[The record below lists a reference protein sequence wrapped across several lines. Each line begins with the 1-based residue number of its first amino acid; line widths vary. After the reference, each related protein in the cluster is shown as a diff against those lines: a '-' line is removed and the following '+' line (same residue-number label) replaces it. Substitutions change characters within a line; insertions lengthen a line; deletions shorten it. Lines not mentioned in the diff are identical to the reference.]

1 MAVPAEIRAVPR
13 PVNTIVDDS
22 GTNSPKRYAV
32 RQRASS
38 KYIPGGNPQPKNGK
52 VIGHIID
59 YKYVPLTDSTA
70 SGGPDMLSY
79 GASALVKSVSADLL
93 SDLLKIYP
101 ANEAY
106 SIMSIA
112 TLRVIKPKITLGRM
126 ATHYRRTFVCKDYPG
141 AAMSKNTLG
150 NLLQRIGQDGN
161 KRKDFY
167 QLRISSVAEDH
178 HIAID
183 GTLKQN
189 TSIVNDLSAYSY
201 KARTRGCSEVSV
213 LYAYD
218 IEQMEPVCAEVF
230 PGNSIDASSYSAF
243 IRDNDI
249 RKGIIVADKRFPPSK
264 IKEELAER
272 PGLHF
277 LTPIKRNDLRI
288 SDNNMLSFEG
298 VLEGIEGHVVYKK
311 KQIKG
316 GRFLYSYRDA
326 RKAAIEEADYLTK
339 AESKKTFEI
348 EKYSKKSSLFGVI
361 VFESD
366 QNLDPKTA
374 YQCYD
379 DRWLLE
385 LVFNRYKSDDCLDKT
400 NVQGDFSVIGSEFVN
415 FITTV
420 MTCRI
425 IRKATRAGLLNKMSY
440 GDLMDDLSSAWRKAD
455 APQKPKTD
463 DGCWVH
469 TLQIV
474 FEELEA
480 LGLSEPVP
488 KPKPKKR
495 GRKKKEPEVSK
506 TKRPRGRPRKDTNPS
521 VGLLRVK
528 IGSRRLLYGPLVKRL
543 RQRPLTPLTSVR
555 FRYGSPY
562 APLAQLVE
570 QLTLNQWAQ
579 GSSPWRCTRY

>member
-1 MAVPAEIRAVPR
+1 MAVPEEVRAVPR

-32 RQRASS
+32 RLRASS
-38 KYIPGGNPQPKNGK
+38 KYVPGGNPQPKNGK

-59 YKYVPLTDSTA
+59 YRYVPLAGPAA
-70 SGGPDMLSY
+70 SDGPDMLSY
-79 GASALVKSVSADLL
+79 GASALARSVSGDLL

-106 SIMSIA
+106 SIMAMA
-112 TLRVIKPKITLGRM
+112 TLRVIKPKVTLGRM
-126 ATHYRRTFVCKDYPG
+126 STHYRRTFVCRYYPG

-150 NLLQRIGQDGN
+150 GLLQRLGQDGN
-161 KRKDFY
+161 RRKGFY
-167 QLRISSVAEDH
+167 QLRMASVAADH

-183 GTLKQN
+183 GTLKQD

-218 IEQMEPVCAEVF
+218 IELMEPVCAEVF
-230 PGNSIDASSYSAF
+230 PGNSIDAGSYASF

-249 RKGIIVADKRFPPSK
+249 RKGIIVADKGFPPSR
-264 IKEELAER
+264 ISAELEER
-272 PGLHF
+272 PDLHF
-277 LTPIKRNDLRI
+277 LTPIKRNDRRI
-288 SDNNMLSFEG
+288 ADNDMLSFEG
-298 VLEGIEGHVVYKK
+298 VLEGMDGHVVYKK
-311 KQIKG
+311 KQIRG
-316 GRFLYSYRDA
+316 GRYLYSYRDA
-326 RKAAIEEADYLTK
+326 RKAAAEESDYLENAERKGSFEPGKYGRK
-339 AESKKTFEI
+339 A
-348 EKYSKKSSLFGVI
+348 SLFGVI

-366 QNLDPKTA
+366 QDLDPKTA

-400 NVQGDFSVIGSEFVN
+400 DVQGDFSVIGSEFVN

-425 IRKATRAGLLNKMSY
+425 IRKATKAGLLDRMSY
-440 GDLMDDLSSAWRKAD
+440 GDLMDDLASAWRRTD
-455 APQKPKTD
+455 APESPRSDD
-463 DGCWVH
+463 DGWVH

-480 LGLSEPVP
+480 LGLSEPAP
-488 KPKPKKR
+488 KPEPKKR
-495 GRKKKEPEVSK
+495 GRKRKEPEAAK
-506 TKRPRGRPRKDTNPS
+506 PKRPRGRPRKDATQS
-521 VGLLRVK
+521 VGHL
-528 IGSRRLLYGPLVKRL
+528 
-543 RQRPLTPLTSVR
+543 
-555 FRYGSPY
+555 
-562 APLAQLVE
+562 
-570 QLTLNQWAQ
+570 
-579 GSSPWRCTRY
+579 